1 MLCKMLADLIPE
13 SFFLARPIWM
23 LWPIAAV
30 AIALLVL
37 GADRLV
43 GSAVK
48 LATAMGMSTVIIGAT
63 VVSLGT
69 TAPETFVSVTAAFD
83 GKPGLALGNGVGSMI
98 CNMAMIFGVAACLT
112 ALPKDRFILRR
123 HGWLQVGAGAL
134 LTLAAFALAG
144 LGGSFRGVVLPRW
157 LGMGMVALLAVYLYL
172 SVRWARSHPEAIP
185 AEVKSARP
193 ADGPRAVL
201 LSLLGLAV
209 GLGLLIF
216 AAPLLV
222 GSVGRLCEHYG
233 VPPNVLAVTLIAFGT
248 SLPELVTAIMA
259 ILRRHPELLVG
270 NIVGANILN
279 VLFVVGASATAVP
292 LKVPVEFFYLHLPVM
307 MVALILFRLYVAW
320 PGERFRRWFG
330 LPLLGLFVGYYITLL
345 LLVREGVL
353 KLETL

>member
-1 MLCKMLADLIPE
+1 MLAELIPE

-30 AIALLVL
+30 AIALLVA

-48 LATAMGMSTVIIGAT
+48 LATALGMSTVIIGAT

-98 CNMAMIFGVAACLT
+98 CNMAMIFGIAACLT
-112 ALPKDRFILRR
+112 SLPKDRSILNR
-123 HGWLQVGAGAL
+123 HGWLLVGAGAL
-134 LTLAAFALAG
+134 LTLGVFALAG
-144 LGGSFRGVVLPRW
+144 LAGSFRGVVLPRW
-157 LGMGMVALLAVYLYL
+157 MGLTMVGLLAVYLYL
-172 SVRWARSHPEAIP
+172 SVRWARAHPEALP
-185 AEVKSARP
+185 AEVRAQQPKT
-193 ADGPRAVL
+193 GPRAIL
-201 LSLLGLAV
+201 LSLLGLAL
-209 GLGLLIF
+209 GLGLLVF
-216 AAPLLV
+216 GAPLLV

-233 VPPNVLAVTLIAFGT
+233 VPPNVLAVTLIALGT
-248 SLPELVTAIMA
+248 SLPELVTAIMS
-259 ILRRHPELLVG
+259 ILKGHPELLVG

-307 MVALILFRLYVAW
+307 MLSLLLFRLYVAW
-320 PGERFRRWFG
+320 PGERFHRWFG
-330 LPLLGLFVGYYITLL
+330 LPLLVLFAGYYTTLL
-345 LLVREGVL
+345 VLVHLGVL
-353 KLETL
+353 RLENL